1 MTSSTS
7 TRAERR
13 SHPPLWLVEGLD
25 IVEQRRPVLIA
36 VTLGVV
42 VVGVLL
48 ALLFPGIVPPV
59 PVVGAAVGL
68 AALLLGL
75 AVAIAL
81 DAADLR
87 LRGPRHVGAAGGELV
102 AVLPTRA
109 EGEGAATLATAV
121 LEAREPGC
129 PLLLGL
135 AASGRDVR
143 PTAAWTDALATALE
157 AEGVSVLRIDLA
169 TGHSRS
175 PGLLEVVRDGVK
187 LVSAVTFGPEP
198 RLARL
203 GAGEDLQA
211 ALVALSSL
219 PGRLP
224 RDLDVL
230 LVALPMAASRQV
242 VDAVRSLDHVLIV
255 AQRDRTSRVELI
267 AGLDALEAAGTR
279 AQVALLDDRTAA
291 RLASPS
297 EVPNAPDA
305 AENSEADSES
315 GPAGHESD
323 PIASDAIESDAI
335 ASDAIASDPT
345 VADAVEAGSA
355 DDEPESAEAGDR
367 SGEAGGGLTEP
378 ENAGTD
384 TTVSSPAV
392 ADAVAP
398 TDEQPRSVSEAED
411 DAPQAAPGPRAGGA
425 FGVGGAALTAA
436 GIAAAFETRPD
447 EPEARDRDTEPVEP
461 VQADAVSD
469 SSASPTPGVVEPTSV
484 VSGQTSPDSLAVPAD
499 EEDGPRRVTPHV
511 GEPET
516 SVATQDPESRPTATE
531 SSSAVNDPV
540 GPTSETPMPAVEEA
554 VEHPRLEL
562 PKLPEPPEHEAAP
575 APWIKPTTGYVPAEP
590 DARAAAS
597 DAHPPDS
604 GPSAPES
611 VESPPVEASRR
622 REVSIVH
629 GAAEAA
635 AIALVG
641 FPDVAP
647 PIPEAGSEHQP
658 ADGAVPVGGDVTAG
672 RDRAADYP
680 PAAVELE
687 TPALE
692 TGPPES
698 DLDDPAREVP
708 TPEPAEDPD
717 KTDEIPALRL
727 QAISE
732 VDAEHDEMMRTTAQL
747 SVLSDDLDGAG
758 DEQRDDTP

>member
-7 TRAERR
+7 SRAERR

-48 ALLFPGIVPPV
+48 AMLFPGLVPPV

-102 AVLPTRA
+102 AVLPTKA
-109 EGEGAATLATAV
+109 EAEGAATLATAV

-169 TGHSRS
+169 SGHSRS

-305 AENSEADSES
+305 AEGSEADSES

-323 PIASDAIESDAI
+323 PIASDAI
-335 ASDAIASDPT
+335 ASDPT
-345 VADAVEAGSA
+345 VADAVDAGSA
-355 DDEPESAEAGDR
+355 DDEPESAEAEAGDR
-367 SGEAGGGLTEP
+367 STEAGVGPAETES
-378 ENAGTD
+378 AGTD
-384 TTVSSPAV
+384 TAISSPAV
-392 ADAVAP
+392 ADDVAP
-398 TDEQPRSVSEAED
+398 IDEQPRSVSEAED
-411 DAPQAAPGPRAGGA
+411 DAPQAAPGPRTGGA

-469 SSASPTPGVVEPTSV
+469 SSATPTPKLVEPVPAPVEPTSV
-484 VSGQTSPDSLAVPAD
+484 VLGQTSPDSLAVPAE
-499 EEDGPRRVTPHV
+499 EEDGARRVTPHA

-516 SVATQDPESRPTATE
+516 SAATQDPEYRPTATE

-540 GPTSETPMPAVEEA
+540 RPTSEAPTPAVEES
-554 VEHPRLEL
+554 VKQL
-562 PKLPEPPEHEAAP
+562 PKRPEPPAHEAAP
-575 APWIKPTTGYVPAEP
+575 APWIKPTTGYVPAKP

-611 VESPPVEASRR
+611 FESPPVEASRR
-622 REVSIVH
+622 REVAIVH

-647 PIPEAGSEHQP
+647 PTPEPGSEHQP

-680 PAAVELE
+680 PAAVDLE
-687 TPALE
+687 TPALKTE
-692 TGPPES
+692 TPES
-698 DLDDPAREVP
+698 DLGDPALEAP
-708 TPEPAEDPD
+708 TSEPAEDPD

-747 SVLSDDLDGAG
+747 SVLSDDLDAAG